1 MYCDGKAVVK
11 EIIENFIQGIVM
23 KKLLQQPRQL
33 KQCAGIALVSLVVLV
48 SGCASP
54 GLGGANYSR
63 AQTRGEQ
70 SVRVGVI
77 ESVRDVTID
86 ARDTGTGSLAGA
98 ALGGVAGS
106 TLGQGN
112 KASTAGAIAGAIVGS
127 IVGAAVEK
135 SNNDKKGVEVTIKL
149 DEGRLIAVTQEKDE
163 DFRTGDRV
171 RILSGNGVTRVA
183 KY

>member
-1 MYCDGKAVVK
+1 MNKFY
-11 EIIENFIQGIVM
+11 QH
-23 KKLLQQPRQL
+23 L
-33 KQCAGIALVSLVVLV
+33 KQLMALILVGATVALV
-48 SGCASP
+48 GCASP

-70 SVRVGVI
+70 SVRIGVI
-77 ESVRDVTID
+77 ESVRDVVID

-106 TLGQGN
+106 TLGRGS
-112 KASTAGAIAGAIVGS
+112 KASAAGAIAGAVIGG
-127 IVGAAVEK
+127 IVGAAIEK
-135 SNNDKKGVEVTIKL
+135 SNNDKQGVEITIKL

-163 DFRTGDRV
+163 DFRAGDRV
-171 RILSGNGVTRVA
+171 RILSGSGVTRVS

>member
-1 MYCDGKAVVK
+1 MNKFY
-11 EIIENFIQGIVM
+11 QH
-23 KKLLQQPRQL
+23 L
-33 KQCAGIALVSLVVLV
+33 KQLMALILVGATVALV
-48 SGCASP
+48 GCASP

-70 SVRVGVI
+70 SVRIGVI
-77 ESVRDVTID
+77 ESVRDVVID

-106 TLGQGN
+106 TLGRGN
-112 KASTAGAIAGAIVGS
+112 KASAAGAIAGAVIGG
-127 IVGAAVEK
+127 IVGAAIEK
-135 SNNDKKGVEVTIKL
+135 SNNDKQGVEITIKL

-163 DFRTGDRV
+163 DFRAGDRV
-171 RILSGNGVTRVA
+171 RILSGSGVTRVS